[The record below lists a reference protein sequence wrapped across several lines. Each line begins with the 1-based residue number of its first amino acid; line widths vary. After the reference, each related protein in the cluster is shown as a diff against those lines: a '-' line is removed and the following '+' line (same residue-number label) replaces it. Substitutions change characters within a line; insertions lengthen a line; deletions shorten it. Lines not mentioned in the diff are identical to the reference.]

1 MSAFGKIRHT
11 TIKGEKGTDW
21 YVELWKEG
29 HTDASID
36 MTLAGEGFEVTWN
49 GQGSTRNRNFL
60 GSECVL
66 NLFVQNDTDEDLL
79 YNILASG
86 FKKYFIRIYKNST
99 AASSLWW
106 FGWISPAF
114 DTIENAPYPY
124 TSSITATDSYGYYD
138 KRPIDTFE
146 ADGADNYT
154 VVMDR
159 NKNIADICVDF
170 IKNMGLYT
178 DAGGDNHPF
187 PGGTGEDFIRI
198 SMEWALAADVGQ
210 SPPPIERYYISKA
223 AYVLNE
229 NFPKEYKE
237 SDVFK
242 DILKVFNLTGVL
254 AEGKYYFFQPNR
266 YLNNASGGNVFYG
279 YDDITPVAN
288 SGTTVRQTA
297 LTINQ
302 TNHILLGG
310 STFTYEAPLKSTQVT
325 YKSKPSYFFIPED
338 YEITYGTNFSGGH
351 LQDLSYRM
359 TFDMTHSVEVDL
371 STSAGGWA
379 TSLLSGEVYETRP
392 TLFSTTVDLEIKIS
406 NGSTTKW
413 LYVESSGLNYPGLQW
428 SATQKTITLHR
439 GNQSNYQPP
448 SNMVSNWND
457 GWDGNAT
464 IGNPIAINGTDGPCF
479 MLRDNSSGDRVP
491 INVVKSNTSASTL
504 YVEFKTDIV
513 FDSFVPASG
522 VDQGTLTVNIAT
534 PDVTLTQRGYDN
546 PSGYSGSSYYIERKL
561 NGGSRQNSKGVINE
575 FTFERDATSSTEA
588 KEVFYRASQTQ
599 NTAIEQLDLG
609 DVIIGQSN
617 DPKTSV
623 RDSNKDP
630 ILSNFQVGSDASTS
644 TPEISRLLVD
654 QFLEMQIT
662 PLQIL
667 QGSIQSAN
675 ISPLNII
682 KYKLNSDDADF
693 GYYMFL
699 GGTFK
704 ANSEIMD
711 GEWFKLKKD

>member
-1 MSAFGKIRHT
+1 
-11 TIKGEKGTDW
+11 
-21 YVELWKEG
+21 
-29 HTDASID
+29 
-36 MTLAGEGFEVTWN
+36 
-49 GQGSTRNRNFL
+49 
-60 GSECVL
+60 
-66 NLFVQNDTDEDLL
+66 
-79 YNILASG
+79 
-86 FKKYFIRIYKNST
+86 
-99 AASSLWW
+99 
-106 FGWISPAF
+106 
-114 DTIENAPYPY
+114 
-124 TSSITATDSYGYYD
+124 
-138 KRPIDTFE
+138 
-146 ADGADNYT
+146 
-154 VVMDR
+154 
-159 NKNIADICVDF
+159 
-170 IKNMGLYT
+170 
-178 DAGGDNHPF
+178 
-187 PGGTGEDFIRI
+187 
-198 SMEWALAADVGQ
+198 
-210 SPPPIERYYISKA
+210 
-223 AYVLNE
+223 
-229 NFPKEYKE
+229 
-237 SDVFK
+237 
-242 DILKVFNLTGVL
+242 
-254 AEGKYYFFQPNR
+254 
-266 YLNNASGGNVFYG
+266 
-279 YDDITPVAN
+279 
-288 SGTTVRQTA
+288 
-297 LTINQ
+297 
-302 TNHILLGG
+302 
-310 STFTYEAPLKSTQVT
+310 
-325 YKSKPSYFFIPED
+325 
-338 YEITYGTNFSGGH
+338 
-351 LQDLSYRM
+351 
-359 TFDMTHSVEVDL
+359 
-371 STSAGGWA
+371 
-379 TSLLSGEVYETRP
+379 
-392 TLFSTTVDLEIKIS
+392 
-406 NGSTTKW
+406 
-413 LYVESSGLNYPGLQW
+413 
-428 SATQKTITLHR
+428 
-439 GNQSNYQPP
+439 
-448 SNMVSNWND
+448 
-457 GWDGNAT
+457 
-464 IGNPIAINGTDGPCF
+464 